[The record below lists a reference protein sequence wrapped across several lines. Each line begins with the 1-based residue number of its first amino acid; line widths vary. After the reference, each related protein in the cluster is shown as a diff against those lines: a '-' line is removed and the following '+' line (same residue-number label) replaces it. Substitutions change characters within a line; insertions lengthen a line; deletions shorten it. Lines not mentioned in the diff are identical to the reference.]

1 MGSAGGM
8 SQPFIV
14 SFLVER
20 NQALYPQMDHVKG
33 ARNTNIG
40 GDFFVIRQLF
50 LYFL

>member
-8 SQPFIV
+8 SRPFIV
-14 SFLVER
+14 SFFVEG
-20 NQALYPQMDHVKG
+20 NQALYPQIDLVKG

-40 GDFFVIRQLF
+40 GLFVIRQLF